1 MADTLSMP
9 RMLHTA
15 GIIGRNL
22 VIYGGNEHQ
31 SEHNDYANRCFS
43 SSLMLYNIGK
53 LCAKYK
59 LLNGHGFFLD
69 ISNVNISFLYPQRDE
84 NTNSAK
90 DRYST

>member
-59 LLNGHGFFLD
+59 LLNGHGFF
-69 ISNVNISFLYPQRDE
+69 F
-84 NTNSAK
+84 
-90 DRYST
+90 RYFECEYFFSVPTER